1 MIEDISGKVKKKMGN
16 LMDWVLIFLDKLGKI
31 YSG

>member
-1 MIEDISGKVKKKMGN
+1 MIEDISGKVKKKIGN
-16 LMDWVLIFLDKLGKI
+16 LMDWVLIVLDKLGKI

>member
-1 MIEDISGKVKKKMGN
+1 MIEDISGKVKKKIGN
-16 LMDWVLIFLDKLGKI
+16 LMYWVLIFLDKLGKI

>member
-1 MIEDISGKVKKKMGN
+1 MIEDISGKVKKKIGN